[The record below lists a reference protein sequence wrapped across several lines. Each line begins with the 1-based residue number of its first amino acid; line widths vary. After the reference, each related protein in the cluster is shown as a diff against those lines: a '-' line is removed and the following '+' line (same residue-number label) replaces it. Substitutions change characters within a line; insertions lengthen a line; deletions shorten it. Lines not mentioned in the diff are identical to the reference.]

1 MKLALEQELERNTM
15 LLKDAER
22 SLEFERQQKEILEKE
37 RWEILKEAGVQ
48 IPGNQKLEGY
58 FIITVIT
65 KFKFK
70 VICVILHIKQKNKS
84 DNINLKQNTT
94 YI

>member
-1 MKLALEQELERNTM
+1 M

-22 SLEFERQQKEILEKE
+22 SLEYERQHKEILEKE

-58 FIITVIT
+58 
-65 KFKFK
+65 
-70 VICVILHIKQKNKS
+70 S
-84 DNINLKQNTT
+84 LKGTFYFFLLKT
-94 YI
+94 EE